1 MPTPTPREPQVPLH
15 SPMPPG
21 YVFVPKGNV
30 YLTKN
35 CRLQTHAAHK
45 PLYVVIS
52 GRGPSKSART
62 KVLGLR
68 CPKSIFTAVEAAER
82 ASASTRASAVQKR
95 DATIEETF
103 EKAILEL
110 YPRVPR
116 HEIPRILKHALKKNS
131 RRVGRTVKMDLQH
144 KVRLAVKAHIRHN
157 YTNYDNWLKEGVG
170 KSAARERAWVQLC
183 EIARAWG
190 DNDVNSQGTG
200 PKFIERKRKSVK
212 RGRSKTSHGSGRS
225 GGKEMRATGKM
236 AIALAAGGDF
246 QSPGVRTRRM
256 TRDAAELAEIIDIS
270 SDSDEGAEVFAED
283 EDGSS
288 DSDWSMS
295 DK

>member
-21 YVFVPKGNV
+21 YIFVPKGNV

-68 CPKSIFTAVEAAER
+68 CPKSIFTAVKAAEQ
-82 ASASTRASAVQKR
+82 ASASTRASAVKKR

-103 EKAILEL
+103 ERAILEL
-110 YPRVPR
+110 YPRVPP

-131 RRVGRTVKMDLQH
+131 RRVGRTVKMDLEY

-157 YTNYDNWLKEGVG
+157 YTNYETWLKEGVG
-170 KSAARERAWVQLC
+170 KSVAREKAWEQLC

-190 DNDVNSQGTG
+190 DNEVNSEGTG
-200 PKFIERKRKSVK
+200 PKFVERKRKSVK
-212 RGRSKTSHGSGRS
+212 KGRSRTSSGRS
-225 GGKEMRATGKM
+225 GGKAFRATGKM
-236 AIALAAGGDF
+236 AIALTAEFDL

-270 SDSDEGAEVFAED
+270 SDSDEGTEVFAED
-283 EDGSS
+283 EDSS
-288 DSDWSMS
+288 TDSDWSME
-295 DK
+295 DE